1 MVSDGTRLFGLSP
14 VTPRPVRLARRYTRT
29 ALLLVAVIGLCTGTV
44 AAQEETPTPGPGSAF
59 CDTEMAATIQNIF
72 TIIQFGGPL
81 VGGALALGAT
91 VAMPVVRRSDRKK
104 GLRTIQMQG
113 LLWGVIVAP
122 LGTEIVQFILNNVV
136 VGGTSCG
143 F

>member
-1 MVSDGTRLFGLSP
+1 MMVRDGTRSLRSTAYESDFFRRTKRYSLTAVLFIAVLTLS
-14 VTPRPVRLARRYTRT
+14 
-29 ALLLVAVIGLCTGTV
+29 TGTV
-44 AAQEETPTPGPGSAF
+44 SAQNETGPGTAF
-59 CDTEMAATIQNIF
+59 CDTDMAGTIQNLF

-81 VGGALALGAT
+81 VGGVLALGAT